1 MDDDTCTECKGTGW
15 DKMREREC
23 DCVRDP
29 DLTSFPETVSLCLMA
44 KTNQERLEA
53 LRAKRAKMGLKRF
66 ELYLH
71 PLDWP
76 AIKKLAQRLTKRRQS

>member
-1 MDDDTCTECKGTGW
+1 
-15 DKMREREC
+15 
-23 DCVRDP
+23 
-29 DLTSFPETVSLCLMA
+29 MA

-76 AIKKLAQRLTKRRQS
+76 VVKKLAARLTKRRQS